1 MTLMNALETSR
12 RALLLGLGAAAV
24 MTQAKPAFARS
35 LPALPATDLGTDA
48 GYWNAVRGLYSVTP
62 DLVNLENGYW
72 GIMAEPV
79 KAEYKRLTDFVN
91 FENTVYARTKIGAD
105 LDAVRTPLAAFLGV
119 AKEEIALSR
128 GATEALQALISGY
141 NKLKAGDTVLYADLD
156 YDSMQ
161 YAMNWLR
168 ARRGVDVVKF
178 AIPEPATRQAVL
190 DAYDAA
196 LKANPKTKLLLLTH
210 ISHRTGL
217 MMPVKELAAMAKAR
231 GADVILDAAHS
242 WGQIDFK
249 AKDLGVDF
257 IGFNLHKWIGA
268 PLGVGMLY
276 IAKDRLADIDTYM
289 GDEDFKAE
297 DVRSRLH
304 TGTPNF
310 AAQLA
315 VPTALAL
322 HQEIGPQ
329 AKEARYRHLRN
340 YWVGKVRDL
349 KGVEIQTPDDPT
361 MVAGITSFALTGK
374 RTAAQTNAIVAEL
387 RDKHKVMTVRRGGVA
402 KGDTIRIS
410 PAPYLTE
417 ADFDRFIEAL
427 AVVSGNRAG

>member
-1 MTLMNALETSR
+1 MQGKAIETNR
-12 RALLLGLGAAAV
+12 RSLLVGLGVATLAAQALPAV
-24 MTQAKPAFARS
+24 ARS
-35 LPALPATDLGTDA
+35 LPALPTSNLGSDTS
-48 GYWNAVRGLYSVTP
+48 YWQAVRGLYSVTP
-62 DLVNLENGYW
+62 EMVNLENGYW

-91 FENTVYARTKIGAD
+91 FENTVYARTKIGKD
-105 LDAVRTPLAAFLGV
+105 LDDVRTPLAEFLGV
-119 AKEEIALSR
+119 AREEIALSR

-161 YAMNWLR
+161 YAMNWLKD
-168 ARRGVDVVKF
+168 RRGVEVAKF
-178 AIPEPATRQAVL
+178 DIPEPATRLAVL

-217 MMPVKELAAMAKAR
+217 MMPVKEIAAMAKAR

-242 WGQIDFK
+242 WGQVDFK
-249 AKDLGVDF
+249 AKDLGIDF

-276 IAKDRLADIDTYM
+276 IARDRLADIDTYM
-289 GDEDFKAE
+289 GDEDFKA
-297 DVRSRLH
+297 DDIRSRLH

-315 VPTALAL
+315 VPAALAL
-322 HQEIGPQ
+322 HREIGPQ

-340 YWVGKVRDL
+340 YWVAKAREL
-349 KGVEIQTPDDPT
+349 KGVEIQTPDDAS

-374 RTAAQTNAIVAEL
+374 RSAADTNAIVASL
-387 RDKHKVMTVRRGGVA
+387 RDQHKVMTVRRGGVA
-402 KGDTIRIS
+402 KGNTIRIS
-410 PAPYLTE
+410 PAPYIME
-417 ADFDRFIEAL
+417 ADLDRFIAAL

>member
-1 MTLMNALETSR
+1 MTGKALETNR
-12 RALLLGLGAAAV
+12 RTLLLGLGAAALIP
-24 MTQAKPAFARS
+24 QAIPAAARS
-35 LPALPATDLGTDA
+35 LPALPIANLGTDTS
-48 GYWNAVRGLYSVTP
+48 YWNTVRGLYSVTP
-62 DLVNLENGYW
+62 DMVNLENGYW

-91 FENTVYARTKIGAD
+91 FENTVYARSRIGTD
-105 LDAVRTPLAAFLGV
+105 LDNVRTPLAAFLGV
-119 AKEEIALSR
+119 AREEIALTR

-141 NKLKAGDTVLYADLD
+141 NRLKPGDTVLYADLD

-161 YAMNWLR
+161 YAMNWLK
-168 ARRGVDVVKF
+168 ARRGVDVVRF
-178 AIPEPATRQAVL
+178 DIPEPATRQAVL

-196 LKANPKTKLLLLTH
+196 LKANPRTKLLLLTH

-242 WGQIDFK
+242 WGQVAFQ
-249 AKDLGVDF
+249 ARDLGVDF

-268 PLGVGMLY
+268 PLGVGLLY
-276 IAKDRLADIDTYM
+276 IAKDRLGDIDPYM
-289 GDEDFKAE
+289 ADEDFKAD
-297 DVRSRLH
+297 DVRSRIH

-315 VPTALAL
+315 VPAALAL
-322 HQEIGPQ
+322 HQEIGPE

-340 YWVGKVRDL
+340 HWVARAREL
-349 KGVEIQTPDDPT
+349 KGVEIQTPDDPR

-374 RTAAQTNAIVAEL
+374 RSPAETNAIVAEL

-402 KGDTIRIS
+402 KGNTIRIS
-410 PAPYLTE
+410 PAPYIME
-417 ADFDRFIEAL
+417 ADLDRFVEAL
-427 AVVSGNRAG
+427 AIVSGNRAG

>member
-1 MTLMNALETSR
+1 MPSQLPETSR
-12 RALLLGLGAAAV
+12 RNLLLGLGAATLVAGAS
-24 MTQAKPAFARS
+24 TALARS
-35 LPALPATDLGTDA
+35 LPPLPATATDA
-48 GYWNAVRGLYSVTP
+48 EYWTAVRALYSVTP
-62 DLVNLENGYW
+62 DMVNLENGYW

-79 KAEYKRLTDFVN
+79 KAEYKRLTDLVN

-105 LDAVRTPLAAFLGV
+105 LDNVRAPLAAFLGV
-119 AKEEIALSR
+119 QKEEIALTR

-141 NKLKAGDTVLYADLD
+141 NRLKPGDAVLYADLD

-168 ARRGVDVVKF
+168 DRRGVEVAKF
-178 AIPEPATRQAVL
+178 DIPEPATRQAVL

-217 MMPVKELAAMAKAR
+217 MMPVKEIAAMAKAR
-231 GADVILDAAHS
+231 GVDVILDAAHS

-249 AKDLGVDF
+249 PTDLGADF

-268 PLGVGMLY
+268 PLGVGMIY
-276 IAKDRLADIDTYM
+276 IARGRLSDIDPYM
-289 GDEDFKAE
+289 ADEDFKAD
-297 DVRSRLH
+297 DVRSRIH

-310 AAQLA
+310 AVQLA
-315 VPTALAL
+315 VPAALAL

-340 YWVGKVRDL
+340 YWVAKAREL

-374 RTAAQTNAIVAEL
+374 RSPADTNAIVASL
-387 RDKHKVMTVRRGGVA
+387 RDQHKVMTVRRGGVA
-402 KGDTIRIS
+402 KGNTIRIA

-417 ADFDRFIEAL
+417 ADFDRFIAAL

>member
-1 MTLMNALETSR
+1 MTDQTALSR
-12 RALLLGLGAAAV
+12 RTLLAALGTAAFAVAAA
-24 MTQAKPAFARS
+24 PALARS
-35 LPALPATDLGTDA
+35 LPALPTSGLGTDT
-48 GYWNAVRGLYSVTP
+48 GYWDSVRRLYSVTP
-62 DLVNLENGYW
+62 DMVNLENGYW

-91 FENTVYARTKIGAD
+91 FENTVYARTKIGQD
-105 LDAVRTPLAAFLGV
+105 LDDVRTPVAGFLGV
-119 AKEEIALSR
+119 AREEIALTR
-128 GATEALQALISGY
+128 GATEALQTLIAGY
-141 NKLKAGDTVLYADLD
+141 NKLKPGDGVLYADLD

-161 YAMNWLR
+161 YAMNWLKG
-168 ARRGVDVVKF
+168 RRGVEVAKF
-178 AIPEPATRQAVL
+178 DIPEPATKANVL
-190 DAYDAA
+190 AAYEAA

-231 GADVILDAAHS
+231 GIDVILDAAHS
-242 WGQIDFK
+242 WGQVDFK

-268 PLGVGMLY
+268 PLGVGVMY
-276 IAKDRLADIDTYM
+276 IARDRLADIDTHY
-289 GDEDFKAE
+289 GDEDFKAD
-297 DVRSRLH
+297 DVRSRIH

-315 VPTALAL
+315 VPAALAL
-322 HQEIGPQ
+322 HQEVGPQ

-340 YWVGKVRDL
+340 YWVARAREL
-349 KGVEIQTPDDPT
+349 KGVEIQTPDDPE

-374 RTAAQTNAIVAEL
+374 RSAADCNAVVAAL
-387 RDKHKVMTVRRGGVA
+387 RDQHKVMTVRRGGVA
-402 KGDTIRIS
+402 KGNTIRIS

-417 ADFDRFIEAL
+417 ADLDRFIAAL

>member
-1 MTLMNALETSR
+1 MASPFQQTSR
-12 RALLLGLGAAAV
+12 RALLLGLGTVALAA
-24 MTQAKPAFARS
+24 PALARS
-35 LPALPATDLGTDA
+35 LPVLPASNAGTDA
-48 GYWNAVRGLYSVTP
+48 SYWNAVRGLYSVTP
-62 DLVNLENGYW
+62 DMVNLENGYW

-79 KAEYKRLTDFVN
+79 KAEYKRLTDVVN
-91 FENTVYARTKIGAD
+91 FENTVYARTRIGAD

-119 AKEEIALSR
+119 AREEIALSR

-141 NKLKAGDTVLYADLD
+141 NKLKAGDSVLYADLD

-161 YAMNWLR
+161 YAMNWLKD
-168 ARRGVDVVKF
+168 RRGVDVVKF
-178 AIPEPATRQAVL
+178 DIPEPATRQNVL

-217 MMPVKELAAMAKAR
+217 MMPVKEIAAMARAR

-242 WGQIDFK
+242 WGQVDFQ
-249 AKDLGVDF
+249 AKNLGVDF

-268 PLGVGMLY
+268 PLGVGMIY
-276 IAKDRLADIDTYM
+276 IAKDRLSDIDPYM
-289 GDEDFKAE
+289 ADEDFKA
-297 DVRSRLH
+297 DDIRSRLH

-315 VPTALAL
+315 VPAALAL

-340 YWVGKVRDL
+340 YWVAKAREL
-349 KGVEIQTPDDPT
+349 KGVEIQTPDDPS

-374 RTAAQTNAIVAEL
+374 RSAADTNAIVASL
-387 RDKHKVMTVRRGGVA
+387 RDQHKVMTVRRGGVA
-402 KGDTIRIS
+402 KGNTIRIS

-417 ADFDRFIEAL
+417 ADFDRFIAAL

>member
-1 MTLMNALETSR
+1 MSSPALQTNR
-12 RALLLGLGAAAV
+12 RALLLGLGTAALA
-24 MTQAKPAFARS
+24 APALARA
-35 LPALPATDLGTDA
+35 LPALPTANLGADT
-48 GYWNAVRGLYSVTP
+48 GYWQAVRSLYSVTP
-62 DLVNLENGYW
+62 DMVNLENGYW

-105 LDAVRTPLAAFLGV
+105 LDNVRAPLAEFLGV
-119 AKEEIALSR
+119 AREEIALSR

-161 YAMNWLR
+161 YAMNWLKD
-168 ARRGVDVVKF
+168 RRGVEVAKF
-178 AIPEPATRQAVL
+178 DIPEPATRQAVL

-196 LKANPKTKLLLLTH
+196 LKANPKTKLILLTH

-217 MMPVKELAAMAKAR
+217 MMPVKEIAAMAKAR
-231 GADVILDAAHS
+231 GVDVILDAAHS
-242 WGQIDFK
+242 WGQVAFK
-249 AKDLGVDF
+249 ARDLGVDF

-268 PLGVGMLY
+268 PLGVGMIY
-276 IAKDRLADIDTYM
+276 IARERLADIDPYM
-289 GDEDFKAE
+289 ADEDFKG
-297 DVRSRLH
+297 DDIRSRLH
-304 TGTPNF
+304 TGTTNF
-310 AAQLA
+310 AAQLT

-322 HQEIGPQ
+322 HREIGPE

-340 YWVGKVRDL
+340 YWVAKAREL
-349 KGVEIQTPDDPT
+349 KGVEIQTPDDPS
-361 MVAGITSFALTGK
+361 MVAGITSFALAGK
-374 RTAAQTNAIVAEL
+374 RSPADVNAIVAEL

-402 KGDTIRIS
+402 KGNTIRIS
-410 PAPYLTE
+410 PAPYLME
-417 ADFDRFIEAL
+417 ADLDRFVAAL

>member
-1 MTLMNALETSR
+1 MQALETNR
-12 RALLLGLGAAAV
+12 RALLLGLSAAAL
-24 MTQAKPAFARS
+24 MTQAKTASART
-35 LPALPATDLGTDA
+35 LPALPTASIGTDTA
-48 GYWNAVRGLYSVTP
+48 YWTAVRNLYSVTP
-62 DLVNLENGYW
+62 DMVNLENGYW

-91 FENTVYARTKIGAD
+91 FENTVYARTKIGKD
-105 LDAVRTPLAAFLGV
+105 LDDVRTPLAAFLGV
-119 AKEEIALSR
+119 AREEIALSR

-141 NKLKAGDTVLYADLD
+141 NKLKPGDTVLYADLD

-161 YAMNWLR
+161 YAMNWLKG
-168 ARRGVDVVKF
+168 RRGVDVVKF

-196 LKANPKTKLLLLTH
+196 LRANPKTKLLLLTH

-242 WGQIDFK
+242 WGQVDFQ
-249 AKDLGVDF
+249 ARELGVDF

-276 IAKDRLADIDTYM
+276 INKERLADIDTYL
-289 GDEDFKAE
+289 GDEDFKAD

-304 TGTPNF
+304 TGTVNF
-310 AAQLA
+310 AAQLT

-340 YWVGKVRDL
+340 YWVAKVREL
-349 KGVEIQTPDDPT
+349 KGVEIQTPDDPS

-374 RTAAQTNAIVAEL
+374 RTAAETNAIVAEL

-410 PAPYLTE
+410 PAPYIME
-417 ADFDRFIEAL
+417 ADLDRFVAAL
-427 AVVSGNRAG
+427 AVVTGNRAG

>member
-1 MTLMNALETSR
+1 MSNPVPQTSR
-12 RALLLGLGAAAV
+12 RALLLGLGTAALA
-24 MTQAKPAFARS
+24 APAFARS
-35 LPALPATDLGTDA
+35 LPALPTSNLGADT
-48 GYWNAVRGLYSVTP
+48 GYWQAVRGLYSVTP
-62 DLVNLENGYW
+62 DMVNLENGYW

-105 LDAVRTPLAAFLGV
+105 LDNVRTPLAEFLGV
-119 AKEEIALSR
+119 AREEIALSR

-141 NKLKAGDTVLYADLD
+141 NKLKPGDTVLYADLD

-161 YAMNWLR
+161 YAMNWLKD
-168 ARRGVDVVKF
+168 RRGVAVAKF
-178 AIPEPATRQAVL
+178 DIPEPATRQAVL

-210 ISHRTGL
+210 VSHRTGL
-217 MMPVKELAAMAKAR
+217 MMPVKEIAAMAKAR

-242 WGQIDFK
+242 WGQVDFQ

-268 PLGVGMLY
+268 PLGVGMIY
-276 IAKDRLADIDTYM
+276 IARERLADIDPYM
-289 GDEDFKAE
+289 ADEDFKA
-297 DVRSRLH
+297 DDIRSRLH

-310 AAQLA
+310 AAQLT
-315 VPTALAL
+315 VPAALAL
-322 HQEIGPQ
+322 HREIGPQ

-340 YWVGKVRDL
+340 YWVARAREL
-349 KGVEIQTPDDPT
+349 KGVEIQTPDDPS

-374 RTAAQTNAIVAEL
+374 RSPADVNAIVAEL

-402 KGDTIRIS
+402 KGNTIRIS
-410 PAPYLTE
+410 PAPYIME
-417 ADFDRFIEAL
+417 ADLDRFVAAL

>member
-1 MTLMNALETSR
+1 MSSLALQTNR
-12 RALLLGLGAAAV
+12 RALLIGLGTAALA
-24 MTQAKPAFARS
+24 APALARS
-35 LPALPATDLGTDA
+35 LPALPTANLGADTS
-48 GYWNAVRGLYSVTP
+48 YWQAVRGLYSVTP
-62 DLVNLENGYW
+62 DMVNLENGYW

-105 LDAVRTPLAAFLGV
+105 LDNVRAPLAEFLGV
-119 AKEEIALSR
+119 AREEIALSR

-161 YAMNWLR
+161 YAMNWLKD
-168 ARRGVDVVKF
+168 RRGVEVAKF
-178 AIPEPATRQAVL
+178 DIPEPATRQAVL

-217 MMPVKELAAMAKAR
+217 MMPVKEIAAMAKAR

-242 WGQIDFK
+242 WGQVAFK
-249 AKDLGVDF
+249 ARDLGVDF

-268 PLGVGMLY
+268 PLGVGMIY
-276 IAKDRLADIDTYM
+276 IARERLADIDPYM
-289 GDEDFKAE
+289 ADEDFKA
-297 DVRSRLH
+297 DDIRSRLH
-304 TGTPNF
+304 TGTTNF
-310 AAQLA
+310 AAQLT

-322 HQEIGPQ
+322 HREVGPE

-340 YWVGKVRDL
+340 YWVAKAREL
-349 KGVEIQTPDDPT
+349 KGVEIQTPDDPS
-361 MVAGITSFALTGK
+361 MVAGITSFALAGK
-374 RTAAQTNAIVAEL
+374 RSPADVNAIVAEL

-402 KGDTIRIS
+402 KGNTIRIS
-410 PAPYLTE
+410 PAPYIME
-417 ADFDRFIEAL
+417 ADLDRFVAAL

>member
-1 MTLMNALETSR
+1 MRGKAFETNR
-12 RALLLGLGAAAV
+12 RSLLIGFSAAALAA
-24 MTQAKPAFARS
+24 QARPTGART
-35 LPALPATDLGTDA
+35 LPAPPASNLGSDA

-62 DLVNLENGYW
+62 DIVNLENGYW

-91 FENTVYARTKIGAD
+91 FENTVYARTKIGKD
-105 LDAVRTPLAAFLGV
+105 LDDVRIPLAEFLGV
-119 AKEEIALSR
+119 AREEIALSR

-141 NKLKAGDTVLYADLD
+141 NRLKPGDAVLYADLD

-161 YAMNWLR
+161 YAMNWLKD
-168 ARRGVDVVKF
+168 RRGVEVAKF
-178 AIPEPATRQAVL
+178 DIPEPATKSAVL

-231 GADVILDAAHS
+231 GIDVILDAAHS

-249 AKDLGVDF
+249 AKDLGIDF

-268 PLGVGMLY
+268 PLGVGLLY
-276 IAKDRLADIDTYM
+276 IARDRLADIDAYM
-289 GDEDFKAE
+289 ADEDFKAD

-304 TGTPNF
+304 TGTTNF

-315 VPTALAL
+315 VPAALAL

-340 YWVGKVRDL
+340 YWVAKAREL
-349 KGVEIQTPDDPT
+349 KGVEIQTPDDPS

-374 RTAAQTNAIVAEL
+374 RSAADTNAVVAAL
-387 RDKHKVMTVRRGGVA
+387 RDQHKVMTVRRGGVA
-402 KGDTIRIS
+402 KGNTIRIS
-410 PAPYLTE
+410 PAPYIME
-417 ADFDRFIEAL
+417 ADLDRFIAAL

>member
-1 MTLMNALETSR
+1 MHALDTNR
-12 RALLLGLGAAAV
+12 RTLLLGLGAAAL
-24 MTQAKPAFARS
+24 MSQTMPAASRS
-35 LPALPATDLGTDA
+35 LPPLPSKDLATDA

-62 DLVNLENGYW
+62 EMVNLENGYW

-105 LDAVRTPLAAFLGV
+105 LDTVRTPLAAFLGV
-119 AKEEIALSR
+119 AREEIALTR

-141 NKLKAGDTVLYADLD
+141 NKLKPGDSVLYADLD

-161 YAMNWLR
+161 YAMNWLK

-178 AIPEPATRQAVL
+178 DIPEPATRQAVL

-217 MMPVKELAAMAKAR
+217 MMPVKEIAAMAKAR

-242 WGQIDFK
+242 WGQVAFQ

-268 PLGVGMLY
+268 PLGVGLLY
-276 IAKDRLADIDTYM
+276 IARERLADIDTYM
-289 GDEDFKAE
+289 ADEDFKAD
-297 DVRSRLH
+297 DVRSRIH
-304 TGTPNF
+304 TGTANF

-315 VPTALAL
+315 VPAALAL

-340 YWVGKVRDL
+340 YWVAKAREL
-349 KGVEIQTPDDPT
+349 KGVEIQTPDDPA

-374 RTAAQTNAIVAEL
+374 RSPAETNAIVAEL

-402 KGDTIRIS
+402 KGNTIRIS

-417 ADFDRFIEAL
+417 ADLDRFVAAL

>member
-1 MTLMNALETSR
+1 MSSPALQTNR
-12 RALLLGLGAAAV
+12 RALLLGLGTAALA
-24 MTQAKPAFARS
+24 APALARS
-35 LPALPATDLGTDA
+35 LPSLPTANLGADA
-48 GYWNAVRGLYSVTP
+48 GYWQAVRGLYSVTP
-62 DLVNLENGYW
+62 DMVNLENGYW

-105 LDAVRTPLAAFLGV
+105 LDNVRAPLAEFLGV
-119 AKEEIALSR
+119 AREEIALSR

-161 YAMNWLR
+161 YAMNWLKD
-168 ARRGVDVVKF
+168 RRGVEVAKF
-178 AIPEPATRQAVL
+178 DIPEPATRQAVL

-217 MMPVKELAAMAKAR
+217 MMPVKEIAAMAKAR

-242 WGQIDFK
+242 WGQVAFK
-249 AKDLGVDF
+249 ARDLGVDF

-268 PLGVGMLY
+268 PLGVGMIY
-276 IAKDRLADIDTYM
+276 IARERLADIDPYM
-289 GDEDFKAE
+289 ADEDFKA
-297 DVRSRLH
+297 DDIRSRLH
-304 TGTPNF
+304 TGTTNF
-310 AAQLA
+310 AAQLT

-322 HQEIGPQ
+322 HREIGPE

-340 YWVGKVRDL
+340 YWVAKAREL
-349 KGVEIQTPDDPT
+349 KGVEIQTPDDPS
-361 MVAGITSFALTGK
+361 MVAGITSFALAGK
-374 RTAAQTNAIVAEL
+374 RSPADVNAIVAEL

-402 KGDTIRIS
+402 KGNTIRIS
-410 PAPYLTE
+410 PAPYIME
-417 ADFDRFIEAL
+417 ADLDRFVAAL

>member
-1 MTLMNALETSR
+1 MTDTGLIRPDR
-12 RALLLGLGAAAV
+12 RSLLLGLGAAALA
-24 MTQAKPAFARS
+24 TRAASARS
-35 LPALPATDLGTDA
+35 LPAIPTTDLATDA
-48 GYWNAVRGLYSVTP
+48 GYWNAVRGLYEVTP
-62 DLVNLENGYW
+62 AMTNLENGYW
-72 GIMAEPV
+72 GIMAGPV
-79 KAEYKRLTDFVN
+79 KAEYKRLLDRVN
-91 FENTVYARTKIGAD
+91 FENTVYARTTIGKD
-105 LDAVRTPLAAFLGV
+105 LDDVRAPLAAFLGV
-119 AKEEIALSR
+119 AREEIALTR

-141 NKLKAGDTVLYADLD
+141 NRLKAGDTVLYADLD

-161 YAMNWLR
+161 YAMNWLKD
-168 ARRGVDVVKF
+168 RRGVDVAKF
-178 AIPEPATRQAVL
+178 DIPEPATRQAVL

-217 MMPVKELAAMAKAR
+217 MMPVREIAAMAKAR
-231 GADVILDAAHS
+231 GVDVILDAAHS
-242 WGQIDFK
+242 WGQVDFR
-249 AKDLGVDF
+249 AKDLGIDF

-268 PLGVGMLY
+268 PLGVGMIY
-276 IAKDRLADIDTYM
+276 IARDRLAEIDPYM
-289 GDEDFKAE
+289 ADEDFKAD
-297 DVRSRLH
+297 DVRSRIH

-315 VPTALAL
+315 VPAALAL

-340 YWVGKVRDL
+340 YWVAKARDL

-374 RTAAQTNAIVAEL
+374 RSPAETNAIVGEL

-402 KGDTIRIS
+402 KGNTIRIS
-410 PAPYLTE
+410 PAPYIME
-417 ADFDRFIEAL
+417 ADLDRFVAAL
-427 AVVSGNRAG
+427 AVVAGNRAG

>member
-1 MTLMNALETSR
+1 MSSPALQTNR
-12 RALLLGLGAAAV
+12 RALLLGLGTAALA
-24 MTQAKPAFARS
+24 APALARS
-35 LPALPATDLGTDA
+35 LPALPTANLGADTS
-48 GYWNAVRGLYSVTP
+48 YWQAVRGLYSVTP
-62 DLVNLENGYW
+62 DMVNLENGYW

-105 LDAVRTPLAAFLGV
+105 LDNVRAPLAEFLGV
-119 AKEEIALSR
+119 AREEIALSR

-161 YAMNWLR
+161 YAMNWLKD
-168 ARRGVDVVKF
+168 RRGVEVAKF
-178 AIPEPATRQAVL
+178 DIPEPATRQAVL

-217 MMPVKELAAMAKAR
+217 MMPVKEIAAMAKAR

-242 WGQIDFK
+242 WGQVAFK
-249 AKDLGVDF
+249 ARDLGVDF

-268 PLGVGMLY
+268 PLGVGMIY
-276 IAKDRLADIDTYM
+276 IARERLADIDPYM
-289 GDEDFKAE
+289 ADEDFNG
-297 DVRSRLH
+297 DDIRSRLH
-304 TGTPNF
+304 TGTTNF
-310 AAQLA
+310 AAQLT

-322 HQEIGPQ
+322 HREIGPE

-340 YWVGKVRDL
+340 YWVAKAREL
-349 KGVEIQTPDDPT
+349 KGVEIQTPDDPS
-361 MVAGITSFALTGK
+361 MVAGITSFALAGK
-374 RTAAQTNAIVAEL
+374 RSPADVNAIVAEL

-402 KGDTIRIS
+402 KGNTIRIS
-410 PAPYLTE
+410 PAPYIME
-417 ADFDRFIEAL
+417 ADLDRFVAAL

>member
-1 MTLMNALETSR
+1 MQGKAIGTNR
-12 RALLLGLGAAAV
+12 RSLLVGLGVATLAAQALPAV
-24 MTQAKPAFARS
+24 ART
-35 LPALPATDLGTDA
+35 LPALPTSNLGADTS
-48 GYWNAVRGLYSVTP
+48 YWQAVRSLYSVTP
-62 DLVNLENGYW
+62 EMVNLENGYW

-91 FENTVYARTKIGAD
+91 FENTVYARTKIGKD
-105 LDAVRTPLAAFLGV
+105 LDDVRTPLAEFLGV
-119 AKEEIALSR
+119 AREEIALSR

-161 YAMNWLR
+161 YAMNWLKD
-168 ARRGVDVVKF
+168 RRGVEVTKF
-178 AIPEPATRQAVL
+178 DIPEPATRQAVL

-196 LKANPKTKLLLLTH
+196 LKANPKAKLLLLTH

-217 MMPVKELAAMAKAR
+217 MMPVKEIAAMAKAR

-242 WGQIDFK
+242 WGQVDFR

-276 IAKDRLADIDTYM
+276 IARDRLADIDTYM
-289 GDEDFKAE
+289 GDEDFKAD

-315 VPTALAL
+315 VPAALAL
-322 HQEIGPQ
+322 HREIGPH

-340 YWVGKVRDL
+340 YWVAKAREL

-374 RTAAQTNAIVAEL
+374 RTAADTNAIVASL
-387 RDKHKVMTVRRGGVA
+387 RDQHKVMTVRRGGVA
-402 KGDTIRIS
+402 KGNTIRIS
-410 PAPYLTE
+410 PAPYIMETDL
-417 ADFDRFIEAL
+417 DRFIAAL

>member
-1 MTLMNALETSR
+1 MTGKALETNR
-12 RALLLGLGAAAV
+12 RTLLLGLGAAALIP
-24 MTQAKPAFARS
+24 QAMPAAARS
-35 LPALPATDLGTDA
+35 LPAFPTVNPGTDTS
-48 GYWNAVRGLYSVTP
+48 YWNTVRDLYTVTP
-62 DLVNLENGYW
+62 DMVNLENGYW

-91 FENTVYARTKIGAD
+91 FENTVYARSRIGAD
-105 LDAVRTPLAAFLGV
+105 LDNVRTPLAAFLGV
-119 AKEEIALSR
+119 AREEIALTR

-141 NKLKAGDTVLYADLD
+141 NKLKPGDTVLYADLD

-161 YAMNWLR
+161 YAMNWLK
-168 ARRGVDVVKF
+168 ARRGVDVVRF
-178 AIPEPATRQAVL
+178 DIPEPATRQAVL

-196 LKANPKTKLLLLTH
+196 LKANPRTKLLLLTH

-217 MMPVKELAAMAKAR
+217 MMPIKELAAMAKAH

-242 WGQIDFK
+242 WGQVAFQ
-249 AKDLGVDF
+249 ARDLGVDF

-268 PLGVGMLY
+268 PLGVGLLY
-276 IAKDRLADIDTYM
+276 IAKDRLGDIDPYM
-289 GDEDFKAE
+289 ADEDFKAD
-297 DVRSRLH
+297 DVRSRIH

-315 VPTALAL
+315 VPAALAL
-322 HQEIGPQ
+322 HQEIGPE

-340 YWVGKVRDL
+340 HWVAKAREL
-349 KGVEIQTPDDPT
+349 KGVEIQTPDDPG

-374 RTAAQTNAIVAEL
+374 RSPAETNAIVAEL

-402 KGDTIRIS
+402 KGNTIRIS
-410 PAPYLTE
+410 PAPYIME
-417 ADFDRFIEAL
+417 ADLDRFVEAL
-427 AVVSGNRAG
+427 AIVSGNRAG

>member
-1 MTLMNALETSR
+1 MTIMNALETSR

-161 YAMNWLR
+161 YAMNWLK

-242 WGQIDFK
+242 WGQIDFQ

-417 ADFDRFIEAL
+417 ADFDRFVEAL

>member
-1 MTLMNALETSR
+1 MQGKAIGTNR
-12 RALLLGLGAAAV
+12 RSLLVGLGVATLAAQALPAV
-24 MTQAKPAFARS
+24 ART
-35 LPALPATDLGTDA
+35 LPALPTSNLGADTS
-48 GYWNAVRGLYSVTP
+48 YWQAVRSLYSVTP
-62 DLVNLENGYW
+62 EMVNLENGYW

-91 FENTVYARTKIGAD
+91 FENTVYARTKIGKD
-105 LDAVRTPLAAFLGV
+105 LDDVRTPLAEFLGV
-119 AKEEIALSR
+119 AREEIALSR

-161 YAMNWLR
+161 YAMNWLKD
-168 ARRGVDVVKF
+168 RRGVEVAKF
-178 AIPEPATRQAVL
+178 DIPEPATRQAVL

-217 MMPVKELAAMAKAR
+217 MMPVKEIAAMAKAR

-242 WGQIDFK
+242 WGQVDFR

-276 IAKDRLADIDTYM
+276 IARDRLADIDTYM
-289 GDEDFKAE
+289 GDEDFKA
-297 DVRSRLH
+297 DDIRSRLH

-315 VPTALAL
+315 VPAALAL

-340 YWVGKVRDL
+340 YWVAKAREL

-374 RTAAQTNAIVAEL
+374 RTAADTNAIVASL
-387 RDKHKVMTVRRGGVA
+387 RDQHKVMTVRRGGVA
-402 KGDTIRIS
+402 KGNTIRIS
-410 PAPYLTE
+410 PAPYIMETDL
-417 ADFDRFIEAL
+417 DRFIAAL

>member
-1 MTLMNALETSR
+1 MQGQTLVTNR
-12 RALLLGLGAAAV
+12 RTLLLGLGAATLAV
-24 MTQAKPAFARS
+24 QALPASARN
-35 LPALPATDLGTDA
+35 LPALPTSNLGSDA
-48 GYWNAVRGLYSVTP
+48 SYWSAVRDLYSVTP
-62 DLVNLENGYW
+62 DMVNLENGYW

-91 FENTVYARTKIGAD
+91 FENTVYARTRIGQD
-105 LDAVRTPLAAFLGV
+105 LDDVRAPLAAFLGV
-119 AKEEIALSR
+119 AREEIALTR

-141 NKLKAGDTVLYADLD
+141 NKLKPGDTVLYADLD

-161 YAMNWLR
+161 YAMNWLKD
-168 ARRGVDVVKF
+168 RRGVTVAKF
-178 AIPEPATRQAVL
+178 DIPEPATRQAVL

-196 LKANPKTKLLLLTH
+196 LKANPKTRLLLLTH

-231 GADVILDAAHS
+231 GVDVILDAAHS
-242 WGQIDFK
+242 WGQIDFQ
-249 AKDLGVDF
+249 AKDLGIDF

-276 IAKDRLADIDTYM
+276 IARERLADIDPYM
-289 GDEDFKAE
+289 ADEDFKAD
-297 DVRSRLH
+297 DVRSRVH

-310 AAQLA
+310 AAQLT

-322 HQEIGPQ
+322 HREIGPQ

-340 YWVGKVRDL
+340 YWVSKAREL
-349 KGVEIQTPDDPT
+349 KGVEIQTPDDAT

-374 RTAAQTNAIVAEL
+374 RSPAETNAIVAAL
-387 RDKHKVMTVRRGGVA
+387 RDQHKVMTVRRGGVA
-402 KGDTIRIS
+402 KGNTIRIS
-410 PAPYLTE
+410 PAPYIME
-417 ADFDRFIEAL
+417 ADLDRFVAAL